1 MVQNDYHIN
10 GVYKEYHS
18 VRMVHI
24 HNKMLVPY
32 GTFITVMYLLK
43 NVKTKTAFIVSFTQ
57 KCVAAPQRVL
67 QFRPTK
73 THRVICSVISI

>member
-24 HNKMLVPY
+24 HKKMLVPY
-32 GTFITVMYLLK
+32 GTFITVIYLLK
-43 NVKTKTAFIVSFTQ
+43 NQPKQPLLYLLHRNVWLRPSVCFNSDQ
-57 KCVAAPQRVL
+57 QRL
-67 QFRPTK
+67 
-73 THRVICSVISI
+73 RVICSVISI